1 MELIA
6 YERKYAADKRPRF
19 NVMTNGDTN
28 AGDADSGGSTAERP
42 TEAQPAA
49 AAPELTPAAADE
61 RMAALVAE
69 RDETRDRMLRI
80 AADCDNWM
88 KRARKE
94 QADAVR
100 GAKADVLREMLE
112 VVDGLERALEART
125 PVADLGDGTAVQK
138 GVDLV
143 LRSLLHKLERQG
155 VTPIEA
161 AGRPFDPHLHEAI
174 SRVDA
179 ADVPAGSVAAELQRG
194 YRFGDRLLRPARV
207 AVSAGAG
214 GPPRP
219 AASG

>member
-1 MELIA
+1 
-6 YERKYAADKRPRF
+6 
-19 NVMTNGDTN
+19 MTNGDTN
-28 AGDADSGGSTAERP
+28 GGDADSGGSAAERA

-61 RMAALVAE
+61 RIAALRAE
-69 RDETRDRMLRI
+69 RDETRNRMLRI

-94 QADAVR
+94 QADAVL
-100 GAKADVLREMLE
+100 GAKAEVLLEMLE

-125 PVADLGDGTAVQK
+125 PVGDQGDGTAVQK

-161 AGRPFDPHLHEAI
+161 AGRPFDPHVHEAV

-179 ADVPAGSVAAELQRG
+179 DDVPAGIVAAELQRG
-194 YRFGDRLLRPARV
+194 YRFGDRLLRPSRV
-207 AVSAGAG
+207 AVST
-214 GPPRP
+214 GPADRP
-219 AASG
+219 DWLRVGD